1 MASYFTR
8 CICILLIIL
17 IQISSHGGAL
27 EINEVEEDAES
38 VKLISPHNDSGVIVS
53 EAVKDLSIAIDHG
66 KQLSKRDEPTPSLAP
81 LNAPSS
87 ETLLIA
93 SWDGT
98 IYAVDPKSGNI
109 VWSFSSG
116 SSLASHQTFSY
127 NKNDDNSTVA
137 ISGEFEIGYR
147 DVKEDQFLFCGKDW
161 NLDAFDKHYG
171 TNFLPKAPA
180 ELVNSTPHLSPDGS
194 LILGSK
200 TMTTFLIDAKTGNI
214 IHRYDSGV
222 PLSTDEA
229 DMFFHDNSVV
239 SDENV
244 GNNSTESGTVDF
256 SSIEP
261 IFITR
266 TDYFLR
272 SYKANTAKIQW
283 NVSVAEIDAIG
294 VGFPGITSEVGVRSP
309 NTLTYPIKIKVYQML
324 PSTGTV
330 NHQNEFVFHP
340 SYRFEINYDKKSIL
354 ALPPVENMHIEL
366 FNQENKKGVLSNQL
380 KNSQNTCEFKKN
392 CLAEIKNVKNQA
404 DQFVSGVSDKHS
416 GFSFGLW
423 TVLVATVLSVG
434 TYLIFRKG
442 RNQKQL
448 KKFSEKQVGSS
459 KKKKVRK
466 LNNNKNGTSD
476 SNNIEK
482 QHKLE
487 TKYLQTTGLT
497 LSQNTSSE
505 TFRVLDQRKEEPCL
519 GTGRLIGRLFMSDSV
534 IDNGSNGTMILEGYF
549 DGRDVAVK
557 RIVKAYYEAAW
568 KEIENLIASDQH
580 PNIVRWY
587 GMETDADFVYVALER
602 CNCSL
607 SDFVTT
613 LSKSVRDDMHAKNE
627 TTSAIQM
634 KKIQQV
640 SGICEKMNIS
650 LWTDNGRAS
659 QQLLKLMRDVVS
671 GLSHLHDLGI
681 IHRDLKP
688 QNILISSGNG
698 LCAKLSDMGISKRL
712 VNDASSLGQHT
723 SGIGSSGWRAPEQLL
738 DGRQTR
744 AIDLFSLG
752 CVLFFCI
759 TGGKH
764 PFGAEYE
771 RDGNVVSGC
780 YDLFPIEDMPE
791 AVDLVT
797 RLLDSAADRRP
808 RATEV
813 LQHPF
818 FWSSEKRLSFLRE
831 ASDRVEL
838 ENREQHSDILQALE
852 SVGSQAIGG
861 TWDVK
866 LENGFLENIGRYR
879 RYKFD
884 SVRDLLRVI
893 RNKLSHYRE
902 LPNAVQELLGT
913 IPEGFENYFRSRFP
927 RLLIEVY
934 KVFSEHC
941 SEEECFKKYFKN
953 CTI

>member
-1 MASYFTR
+1 MASYINL
-8 CICILLIIL
+8 CIFILLIIVT
-17 IQISSHGGAL
+17 QFSSHGAAL
-27 EINEVEEDAES
+27 EINEVEGDAES
-38 VKLISPHNDSGVIVS
+38 VKLISHEDSGVIIS
-53 EAVKDLSIAIDHG
+53 EAVKDFPSVIDHG
-66 KQLSKRDEPTPSLAP
+66 KQLSRRDELPTSSFLAP
-81 LNAPSS
+81 LNTPSS
-87 ETLLIA
+87 ETVLIA

-98 IYAVDPKSGNI
+98 IYAMDTKSGNI

-116 SSLASHQTFSY
+116 SSLASHRTFSY
-127 NKNDDNSTVA
+127 DKNDDNSTVVVREEYE
-137 ISGEFEIGYR
+137 ISYT

-161 NLDAFDKHYG
+161 NLDTFDKHYG
-171 TNFLPKAPA
+171 TKLLPKAPA

-222 PLSTDEA
+222 PLPTDEA
-229 DMFFHDNSVV
+229 DMFFPDKYVV
-239 SDENV
+239 SGQNI
-244 GNNSTESGTVDF
+244 GNSTESGTVDL
-256 SSIEP
+256 SSMEP

-266 TDYFLR
+266 TDYILR
-272 SYKANTAKIQW
+272 SYKANTAKVQW
-283 NVSVAEIDAIG
+283 NVSIAEIDAIG
-294 VGFPGITSEVGVRSP
+294 VGFSGITSEVSGRSP
-309 NTLTYPIKIKVYQML
+309 NTLTHPIKLKVYQML
-324 PSTGTV
+324 PPAGTV
-330 NHQNEFVFHP
+330 HHQNEFTFHQ
-340 SYRFEINYDKKSIL
+340 SYMFEINHDKKSIL
-354 ALPPVENMHIEL
+354 SLPPVENMDIEL
-366 FNQENKKGVLSNQL
+366 LNEKNKNGVFSNQL
-380 KNSQNTCEFKKN
+380 KSTCEVEKN
-392 CLAEIKNVKNQA
+392 CLAEIKNVKIQT
-404 DQFVSGVSDKHS
+404 DQSVPGASDRHS

-423 TVLVATVLSVG
+423 TALVATFLFIGMS
-434 TYLIFRKG
+434 LIYWIR
-442 RNQKQL
+442 R
-448 KKFSEKQVGSS
+448 SEKQMIKLNEKQLGSS
-459 KKKKVRK
+459 KKKRVRK

-476 SNNIEK
+476 SNNIKK
-482 QHKLE
+482 QLKLE
-487 TKYLQTTGLT
+487 TKDIQTTGLT

-505 TFRVLDQRKEEPCL
+505 TLRILEQRKEEPCL
-519 GTGRLIGRLFMSDSV
+519 GAGRLIGRLFVSDRV
-534 IDNGSNGTMILEGYF
+534 IDNGSNGTIILEGCF
-549 DGRDVAVK
+549 DGRNAAVK

-587 GMETDADFVYVALER
+587 GVETDSDFVYVALER

-607 SDFVTT
+607 SDFIMT
-613 LSKSVRDDMHAKNE
+613 LSKSVTNDMHAKSEATN
-627 TTSAIQM
+627 SLQI
-634 KKIQQV
+634 KKIKQV
-640 SGICEKMNIS
+640 SMMCEKMNIN
-650 LWTDNGRAS
+650 LWTDNGCAS
-659 QQLLKLMRDVVS
+659 QQMLNLMRDVVS

-688 QNILISSGNG
+688 QNILISAGNG

-712 VNDASSLGQHT
+712 ANDASSLGHHAT
-723 SGIGSSGWRAPEQLL
+723 GIGSSGWRAPEQLL

-744 AIDLFSLG
+744 AVDLFSLG

-771 RDGNVVSGC
+771 RDGNIVNSR

-791 AVDLVT
+791 AADLVT
-797 RLLDSAADRRP
+797 RLLDSAADQRP

-838 ENREQHSDILQALE
+838 ENREQQSDLLQALE
-852 SVGSQAIGG
+852 SVASLAIGG
-861 TWDVK
+861 TWDSK
-866 LENGFLENIGRYR
+866 LDSGFLENIGRYR

-893 RNKLSHYRE
+893 RNKLNHYRE
-902 LPNAVQELLGT
+902 IPNSVQELLGT

-934 KVFSEHC
+934 KVFSQHC
-941 SEEECFKKYFKN
+941 FDEECFKKYFRN

>member
-1 MASYFTR
+1 MASYFTL

-17 IQISSHGGAL
+17 TQISSHGGAL
-27 EINEVEEDAES
+27 EINEVEEEDAES
-38 VKLISPHNDSGVIVS
+38 VKLISPHNDSGVIIS
-53 EAVKDLSIAIDHG
+53 ESVKDLPIVIDHG
-66 KQLSKRDEPTPSLAP
+66 KQLSKRDELPTPFLSP
-81 LNAPSS
+81 LNAL
-87 ETLLIA
+87 EIKITA

-98 IYAVDPKSGNI
+98 IYAADANSGNI

-127 NKNDDNSTVA
+127 EKNDDNTTVVV
-137 ISGEFEIGYR
+137 SGEFEIGYT
-147 DVKEDQFLFCGKDW
+147 DVKEDQFLFCGTDW
-161 NLDAFDKHYG
+161 DLDAFDKQYG
-171 TNFLPKAPA
+171 TMLLPKTPA

-222 PLSTDEA
+222 PLSTDQA
-229 DMFFHDNSVV
+229 DMFFHDKSVV
-239 SDENV
+239 SDENID
-244 GNNSTESGTVDF
+244 NSTESGTVDL
-256 SSIEP
+256 SSIQP

-266 TDYFLR
+266 TDYSLR
-272 SYKANTAKIQW
+272 SYKANTARVQW
-283 NVSVAEIDAIG
+283 NVSIAELEATG
-294 VGFPGITSEVGVRSP
+294 VGFSGITSEVSGRSS
-309 NTLTYPIKIKVYQML
+309 NTLRNPIKIKVYQML
-324 PSTGTV
+324 PSTGAV
-330 NHQNEFVFHP
+330 HHQNEFAFHQ

-354 ALPPVENMHIEL
+354 SLPPVEDMQIEL
-366 FNQENKKGVLSNQL
+366 LNEKNKKDVLANQL
-380 KNSQNTCEFKKN
+380 KKTCEVEKN
-392 CLAEIKNVKNQA
+392 CLAEIKNVKNQT
-404 DQFVSGVSDKHS
+404 DQSMSGLSDRHS

-423 TVLVATVLSVG
+423 TVLVATLLFIG
-434 TYLIFRKG
+434 MCLICWIG
-442 RNQKQL
+442 RSQKQL
-448 KKFSEKQVGSS
+448 IKLNEKQLGSS

-476 SNNIEK
+476 SNNIRK

-487 TKYLQTTGLT
+487 TKDLQTTGLT

-505 TFRVLDQRKEEPCL
+505 TFRILDQRKEEPRL
-519 GTGRLIGRLFMSDSV
+519 GTGRSIGRLFVSDRV
-534 IDNGSNGTMILEGYF
+534 IDNGSNGTIILEGCF

-587 GMETDADFVYVALER
+587 GVETDADFVYVALER

-613 LSKSVRDDMHAKNE
+613 LSESARDDMHAKNE
-627 TTSAIQM
+627 VTNTLQM
-634 KKIQQV
+634 KKIKQV
-640 SGICEKMNIS
+640 SVMCEKMKIN

-659 QQLLKLMRDVVS
+659 QQLLKLMRDVVL

-688 QNILISSGNG
+688 QNVLISSCNG

-712 VNDASSLGQHT
+712 ANDASSLGQHAT
-723 SGIGSSGWRAPEQLL
+723 GIGSSGWRAPEQLL

-771 RDGNVVSGC
+771 RDGNIVNSR

-797 RLLDSAADRRP
+797 RLLGSAADQRP

-813 LQHPF
+813 LVHPF
-818 FWSSEKRLSFLRE
+818 FWSSETRLSFLRE

-838 ENREQHSDILQALE
+838 ENREQQSDLLQALE
-852 SVGSQAIGG
+852 SVGSRAIGG
-861 TWDVK
+861 TWDGK
-866 LENGFLENIGRYR
+866 LESGLLENIGRYR

-902 LPNAVQELLGT
+902 LPISVQEMLGT
-913 IPEGFENYFRSRFP
+913 IPEGFENYFRSKFP

-941 SEEECFKKYFKN
+941 FDEECFKKYLRN